1 MDKFYEQ
8 FKKTIGHGQVVQQ
21 LPCLPISRQTDK
33 QTGTLVLHINRK
45 VIHTDNDTYIK
56 NIIYTQT
63 MTHTQRTL
71 YTQTMTD
78 TE

>member
-21 LPCLPISRQTDK
+21 LSCLPISRQTDK

-45 VIHTDNDTYIK
+45 VIHTDNDTYTENVI
-56 NIIYTQT
+56 
-63 MTHTQRTL
+63 HTDNDRHRMIHTL
-71 YTQTMTD
+71 CTKVGK
-78 TE
+78 